1 MTFVQWYCMMSL
13 SINNIDNHHMKTQLK
28 QIFNWQKKSTSYK
41 QKSNNDQAYFYGI
54 NAPQWSSREYEQFP
68 DQAYIK
74 NVIAHRAINIV
85 SQAAASVPWAL
96 YSLKG
101 KDKVRIHEHYLL
113 KLLDRPSPFYAGA
126 EFFEKIYAYK
136 LISGN
141 AFIQAVGKD
150 HMPPKELHILRP
162 DRVSIVPDD
171 LGNIVGYIYKVN
183 KFEKFYPC
191 NKLTGK
197 TKILHIKNFHPLDDL
212 RGLSSIEAAAFSI
225 DQHNQAAAWN
235 KSLLENSARPSGA
248 LIVKNNGP
256 YDGNLSDD
264 QYNRIKEQLEEVF
277 MGSKNTGRPLLIEGG
292 LEWQEMSMSPKN
304 MDFIE
309 SKNSAARD
317 IALAIGVP
325 PQLLGIPGDN
335 TYSNMQEARLALWE
349 ETIIPLLDHL
359 TDSLNHWLVP
369 MYGENLR
376 LEYDVNDISGLSSR
390 RENIWSRIENAS
402 FLSVNEKRQMIGL
415 SPIDGGDSIAQS

>member
-1 MTFVQWYCMMSL
+1 
-13 SINNIDNHHMKTQLK
+13 MKIKIK
-28 QIFNWQKKSTSYK
+28 QMLNWEKKSSFHK
-41 QKSNNDQAYFYGI
+41 KKPHIDQAYFYEM
-54 NAPQWSSREYEQFP
+54 NAPQWSSREYEQFA

-85 SQAAASVPWAL
+85 AQAAASVPWAL
-96 YSLKG
+96 YSAKG
-101 KDKVRIHEHYLL
+101 KSKVRLYDHPLL
-113 KLLDRPSPFYAGA
+113 KLLERPNPFYAGA
-126 EFFEKIYAYK
+126 EFFENIYAYK

-150 HMPPKELHILRP
+150 NLPPKELHILRP
-162 DRVSIVPDD
+162 DRVSIVPDE
-171 LGNIVGYIYKVN
+171 LGNIVGYVYKIDRL
-183 KFEKFYPC
+183 EKFYPC
-191 NKLTGK
+191 NKITGRASV
-197 TKILHIKNFHPLDDL
+197 LHIKNFHPLDDL
-212 RGLSSIEAAAFSI
+212 RGLSSVEAAAFSI

-235 KSLLENSARPSGA
+235 KSLLENAARPSGA

-264 QYNRIKEQLEEVF
+264 QYTRIKEQLEEVF
-277 MGSKNTGRPLLIEGG
+277 MGSKNSGRPLLIEGG
-292 LEWQEMSMSPKN
+292 LEWQEMSMSPKD

-309 SKNSAARD
+309 AKNSAARD
-317 IALAIGVP
+317 IALALGVP
-325 PQLLGIPGDN
+325 PQLLGLPGDN

-369 MYGENLR
+369 MFGDGLR

-390 RENIWSRIENAS
+390 REKIWARIEAAS
-402 FLSVNEKRQMIGL
+402 FLSINEKRQMVGL
-415 SPIDGGDSIAQS
+415 SPIEGGDAML

>member
-1 MTFVQWYCMMSL
+1 
-13 SINNIDNHHMKTQLK
+13 MKKQLDG
-28 QIFNWQKKSTSYK
+28 IFSNWNKKSIK
-41 QKSNNDQAYFYGI
+41 QKNKSNKDQSYFYES
-54 NAPQWSSREYEQFP
+54 NAPQWSSRDYEQFS

-96 YSLKG
+96 YHYKG
-101 KDKVRIHEHYLL
+101 KNKIRLNEHDLL
-113 KLLDRPSPFYAGA
+113 KLLTRPNPFYAGA
-126 EFFEKIYAYK
+126 EFFENIYASK

-141 AFIQAVGKD
+141 AFIQATGKD
-150 HMPPKELHILRP
+150 RIPPKELHFLRP

-171 LGNIVGYIYKVN
+171 FGNVSGYIYKVN
-183 KFEKFYPC
+183 NMEKFFSC
-191 NKLTGK
+191 NKITGQAN
-197 TKILHIKNFHPLDDL
+197 ILHIKSFHPLDDF
-212 RGLSSIEAAAFSI
+212 RGLSSVEAAAFSI

-235 KSLLENSARPSGA
+235 KSLLENAARPSGA
-248 LIVKNNGP
+248 LIVKNNGA
-256 YDGNLSDD
+256 YDGNLSND
-264 QYNRIKEQLEEVF
+264 QYVRIKEQMEDVF
-277 MGSKNTGRPLLIEGG
+277 MGSKNSGRPLLIEGG
-292 LEWQEMSMSPKN
+292 LEWQEMSMSPKD

-309 SKNSAARD
+309 AKNSAARD

-369 MYGENLR
+369 MFGEGLH
-376 LEYDVNDISGLSSR
+376 LEYDVNNISGLSSR
-390 RENIWSRIENAS
+390 REKIWSRIESAS
-402 FLSVNEKRQMIGL
+402 FLSVNEKRQMVGL
-415 SPIDGGDSIAQS
+415 SPIDGGDRML

>member
-1 MTFVQWYCMMSL
+1 
-13 SINNIDNHHMKTQLK
+13 MKNKIK
-28 QIFNWQKKSTSYK
+28 QIFSWQKKSYSKKTP
-41 QKSNNDQAYFYGI
+41 NNDQAYFYEM
-54 NAPQWSSREYEQFP
+54 NAPKWSSREYEQFA

-85 SQAAASVPWAL
+85 SQSAASVPWAL
-96 YSLKG
+96 YSNKSQN
-101 KDKVRIHEHYLL
+101 KVRINKHPIL
-113 KLLDRPSPFYAGA
+113 KLLNRPNPFSAGS
-126 EFFEKIYAYK
+126 EFFENIYAYK

-141 AFIQAVGKD
+141 SFIQAVGKEGYA
-150 HMPPKELHILRP
+150 PKELHMLRP
-162 DRVSIVPDD
+162 DRVSIVPDE
-171 LGNIVGYIYKVN
+171 LGNVIGYMHKLN
-183 KFEKFYPC
+183 SFEKFYPC
-191 NKLTGK
+191 NKLNGRAR
-197 TKILHIKNFHPLDDL
+197 ILHIKNFHPLNDL

-235 KSLLENSARPSGA
+235 KSLLENAARPSGA
-248 LIVKNNGP
+248 LIVKNNGA

-264 QYNRIKEQLEEVF
+264 QYVRIKEQLEEVF
-277 MGSKNTGRPLLIEGG
+277 MGSKNSGRPLLIEGG
-292 LEWQEMSMSPKN
+292 LEWQEMSMSPKD

-309 SKNSAARD
+309 AKNSAARD

-369 MYGENLR
+369 MFGEGIH
-376 LEYDVNDISGLSSR
+376 LEYNVNDISGLSSR
-390 RENIWSRIENAS
+390 REKIWTRIENAS
-402 FLSVNEKRQMIGL
+402 FLSINEKRQMVGL
-415 SPIDGGDSIAQS
+415 SPIKGCDSVDNKVNS